1 MTMISDIG
9 VQVNETDQKLREE
22 TRSLWATG
30 NASTEKIH
38 EVFRIV

>member
-1 MTMISDIG
+1 MISDIG

-30 NASTEKIH
+30 IAFTDKMQK
-38 EVFRIV
+38 VFRIV